1 MCMLRSRLPKTD
13 WLVSLVWFCDGAQNE
28 SGKVAAYGDSFA
40 MLHKLVNERF
50 DYYPILNIYD

>member
-40 MLHKLVNERF
+40 MLHKSGSDKF
-50 DYYPILNIYD
+50 HSYPILII